1 MQQRHLHLL
10 FLLIVVFFSPIKP
23 NACKIDR
30 AFEALEIYDY
40 FKAKKLFYKAYKRNK
55 SAASFGLAKIY
66 YRIDNPF
73 HNLDS
78 AKLYIQISEIS
89 IKDINS
95 KKIEK
100 LNQFGF
106 NLKEVK
112 KLKQKIGL
120 SFFEIAKKTNTPESL
135 NQFINE
141 HPWSN
146 YLDEAILI
154 RDSIAFQIALK
165 KNTSSEYQNY
175 QIKYPKSLYIDKAI
189 ELYYQR
195 QYFEYTS
202 DNKLNSYTLFIKE
215 CPKSP
220 YKIEAQNRLYE
231 IITMD
236 NKIESYENIINN
248 YPTNVNVNQ
257 AWRKLYALF
266 MVEFSEKRF
275 EEFKL
280 KYPNY
285 PYIKSLEKDYQ
296 TSILKLFPFEKNNKW
311 GFMNLNGKIIINAI
325 YEEVGFFQEGLAAVA
340 LNEKYGFIS
349 KANKVIIP
357 INLDGVFD
365 FKENRA
371 LIEKNEKM
379 GMIDRIGSSILEP
392 IYEDIGPISEN
403 KLYFLKDSLYGYM
416 DKNGKVILQEKY
428 DEAFSFRGNKAH
440 VFINGKEAIIDS
452 LGNFYF
458 PPIFNRVKEFTD
470 SLFLVKEGD
479 FWGIAK
485 ADSSIVLPCTF
496 DDIGQLSN
504 NLAHVVSNKKM
515 GFINNIGEIIIPIK
529 FDAPYNYQDIC
540 NFNLGFCTVVRNGK
554 YGMIDT
560 TGKIKI
566 KYSYKQ
572 LGKSSELIAFRKS
585 NLWGFMRHNGKKILS
600 SKYNYAE
607 STTNNIAIVQK
618 DTLMGIIN
626 HSAKYIIPMT
636 YNSIRL
642 LNDSENYLLQMG
654 NLYGVSSKYG
664 KLILP
669 VEFDEILPINSSYFK
684 LRKNDK
690 TIYYNM
696 FDQKFIEIQN

>member
-1 MQQRHLHLL
+1 MQQRHLHTL
-10 FLLIVVFFSPIKP
+10 FILIVVFFSPIKS

-66 YRIDNPF
+66 YRTDNPF

-89 IKDINS
+89 INDINS

-100 LNQFGF
+100 LNQLGF

-112 KLKQKIGL
+112 KLKQKVGL
-120 SFFEIAKKTNTPESL
+120 SFFEIAKKINTPESL

-146 YLDEAILI
+146 YLDEAILK

-165 KNTSSEYQNY
+165 KDTSSEYQNY
-175 QIKYPKSLYIDKAI
+175 QIKYPKSTYNEKAN

-202 DNKLNSYTLFIKE
+202 DNKLNSYALFIKE

-220 YKIEAQNRLYE
+220 YKIEAQNRLFE

-311 GFMNLNGKIIINAI
+311 GFMNANGKIIINAI
-325 YEEVGFFQEGLAAVA
+325 YEEVGFFKEGLAPVS

-357 INLDGVFD
+357 VNLDGVFD
-365 FKENRA
+365 FNENRA

-379 GMIDRIGSSILEP
+379 GLIDRIGSSILEP

-403 KLYFLKDSLYGYM
+403 KFYFLKDSLYGYM

-428 DEAFSFRGNKAH
+428 NEAFSFKENKAH

-458 PPIFNRVKEFTD
+458 PPIYNRVKEFTD
-470 SLFLVKEGD
+470 SLFLVKEED

-496 DDIGQLSN
+496 DNIGQLSN

-515 GFINNIGEIIIPIK
+515 GFINNIGKIIIPIK

-540 NFNLGFCTVVRNGK
+540 NFNLGFATVVRNGK

-585 NLWGFMRHNGKKILS
+585 NLWGYMRPNGKKILS

-618 DTLMGIIN
+618 DTLMGMIN
-626 HSAKYIIPMT
+626 HSAKYIIPMA
-636 YNSIRL
+636 YNNIST
-642 LNDSENYLLQMG
+642 LNNSDNYLLQMG
-654 NLYGVSSKYG
+654 NLYGVSNKYG

-669 VEFDEILPINSSYFK
+669 VEFDDIMPINSSYFK

-690 TIYYNM
+690 TIYFSL